1 MLVEFCAGFVFTADS
16 EHGLRCWR
24 ASDQISCS
32 AGLPLVE
39 SESETSALPTA
50 LAVSRCLLQNLIKVT
65 VGFADGRFGVYDMDT
80 QSLCLR
86 LRSFHPASADGAIT
100 AMATSDSYLLMVS
113 EHKVLSLYEM
123 FLAEP
128 EHTTRSNAANTSNQS
143 SGEGVKLLAS
153 LKAGSILSPMS
164 LSVRFAH
171 SEIIASIVY
180 SFFHIG
186 CGWSLGIQELR
197 FGKDGEQIGSRLATT
212 VNAQYG
218 AMPLHPLTLSRR
230 GYSSSFESG
239 PSSGES
245 LVELTDPSILHQ
257 EPPTSISYSHPYLL
271 TSHAD
276 NTLTVYLVVST
287 GVKLFVKGGQRLWG
301 HTSSVSAVQV
311 SDRGKAISVSSRGDE
326 IRVWELENLI
336 PALGSSKAVREENSI
351 QINPENKSCKRHE
364 GGTLLTGFLACQLC
378 GPHLASG
385 QVSREYTRMGGCVG
399 FDDERLLLS
408 SRKETGTHLI
418 ELYDFT

>member
-24 ASDQISCS
+24 ASDQIPCS
-32 AGLPLVE
+32 ARLPLVE
-39 SESETSALPTA
+39 CESETAAPPTA
-50 LAVSRCLLQNLIKVT
+50 LAVSRCLLQSLIKVT

-123 FLAEP
+123 FLTEP
-128 EHTTRSNAANTSNQS
+128 EHITRSTAANTSEQS

-239 PSSGES
+239 PLSGES
-245 LVELTDPSILHQ
+245 VVELTEPSILHQ

-336 PALGSSKAVREENSI
+336 PSLGSSKAVREENSI
-351 QINPENKSCKRHE
+351 RINPENKSCKSHE
-364 GGTLLTGFLACQLC
+364 GGPLLTGFLACQLC

-385 QVSREYTRMGGCVG
+385 QMSREYTRMGGCVG
-399 FDDERLLLS
+399 FDDECLLLS

>member
-1 MLVEFCAGFVFTADS
+1 MLVKFCAGFVFTADS
-16 EHGLRCWR
+16 EHGLRCWP
-24 ASDQISCS
+24 ASNLISCL
-32 AGLPLVE
+32 ARLPLLE
-39 SESETSALPTA
+39 SESETSAFPTA
-50 LAVSRCLLQNLIKVT
+50 LAVSRCLPQNLVKVT

-80 QSLCLR
+80 QTLCLR

-100 AMATSDSYLLMVS
+100 AMATSSSYLLMVS

-128 EHTTRSNAANTSNQS
+128 EHPTSSNAVKSSKQS

-153 LKAGSILSPMS
+153 LKADSILSPMS
-164 LSVRFAH
+164 LSVRFAR
-171 SEIIASIVY
+171 SEIITSIVY

-186 CGWSLGIQELR
+186 CGWSLGIQELH

-212 VNAQYG
+212 VDAQYG

-230 GYSSSFESG
+230 GYPSSFESG

-245 LVELTDPSILHQ
+245 HVGLTEPSILHQ

-287 GVKLFVKGGQRLWG
+287 GAKLFVKGGQRLWG
-301 HTSSVSAVQV
+301 HTSSVSGVQV
-311 SDRGKAISVSSRGDE
+311 SDRGKAISVSSHGDE

-336 PALGSSKAVREENSI
+336 PSLGSSKAVKENSI

-364 GGTLLTGFLACQLC
+364 GGTLLTGFLTCQLC

-385 QVSREYTRMGGCVG
+385 HMSREYTRLGGCVG

>member
-1 MLVEFCAGFVFTADS
+1 V
-16 EHGLRCWR
+16 
-24 ASDQISCS
+24 Q
-32 AGLPLVE
+32 
-39 SESETSALPTA
+39 SESETSAFPTA
-50 LAVSRCLLQNLIKVT
+50 LAVSRCLPQNLIKVT

-80 QSLCLR
+80 ELLCLR
-86 LRSFHPASADGAIT
+86 LHSFHAAFADGAIT
-100 AMATSDSYLLMVS
+100 AMATSNSYLLMVS

-128 EHTTRSNAANTSNQS
+128 GHSTRSNAANTSKKS
-143 SGEGVKLLAS
+143 SGEDVKLLAS
-153 LKAGSILSPMS
+153 LKADSILSPMS
-164 LSVRFAH
+164 LSIRLAH

-197 FGKDGEQIGSRLATT
+197 FGKNGEQIGSRLATT

-218 AMPLHPLTLSRR
+218 AMPLHPLTRSRR
-230 GYSSSFESG
+230 GYSSSFRSEL
-239 PSSGES
+239 SSGES
-245 LVELTDPSILHQ
+245 RVELTEPSILHQ

-287 GVKLFVKGGQRLWG
+287 GAKIFVKGGQRLWG

-326 IRVWELENLI
+326 IRVWELESLI
-336 PALGSSKAVREENSI
+336 PSLGSSKAARGENSI
-351 QINPENKSCKRHE
+351 QVNPENKPCKIHE
-364 GGTLLTGFLACQLC
+364 GGPLLAGFLACQLC
-378 GPHLASG
+378 GPQLASG
-385 QVSREYTRMGGCVG
+385 QMSREYARMGDCVG

-418 ELYDFT
+418 EMYDFT